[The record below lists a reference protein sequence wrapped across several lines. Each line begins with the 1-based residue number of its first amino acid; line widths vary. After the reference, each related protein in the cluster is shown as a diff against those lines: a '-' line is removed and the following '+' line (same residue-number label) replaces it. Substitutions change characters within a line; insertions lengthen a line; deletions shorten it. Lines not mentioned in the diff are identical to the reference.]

1 MKRKQ
6 IISMALVAMGA
17 MMFASCNV
25 NDEIQRDVNRAV
37 RFTGNIGGQV
47 TVTPGTRAS
56 GTAWGTGDEVGVFM
70 VEHGGTVVSDDACN
84 KKYTVSGT
92 NLSAAEGDMYYPVD
106 GAVDFIAYYPYNA
119 QWSDLSNETS
129 IEIGNQTEQAKFDL
143 LYAKADNS
151 GSGYTKGYSEAVDL
165 KFDHK
170 LAKVVFNCKADG
182 LASLDGMTVK
192 IKGMNSK
199 GTFDLATGT
208 VSSTDN
214 SAGEITA
221 RELTA
226 AAQGYLKSYDAI
238 VMPDQY
244 AANEITVEFTVG
256 DNTFTWTIDKAED
269 AKFESGNEYTYEV
282 TVTRHGVTMSGTI
295 NAWKT
300 EGNDRGDVVAD

>member
-1 MKRKQ
+1 
-6 IISMALVAMGA
+6 
-17 MMFASCNV
+17 MFASCNV
-25 NDEIQRDVNRAV
+25 NDEIQSDVNRAV

-47 TVTPGTRAS
+47 AATPGTRAS

-70 VEHGGTVVSDDACN
+70 VRHGGTDISDDAYN

-92 NLSAAEGDMYYPVD
+92 NLSAAEGDIYYPVA
-106 GAVDFIAYYPYNA
+106 GAVDFIAYYPYSA
-119 QWSDLSNETS
+119 QWSDLSNEAS
-129 IEIGNQTEQAKFDL
+129 IEIGDQTEQTKFDL
-143 LYAKADNS
+143 LYAKAANS
-151 GSGYTKGYSEAVDL
+151 GSGYTKDYGKAVDL
-165 KFDHK
+165 EFDHK

-208 VSSTDN
+208 VASTDN
-214 SAGEITA
+214 SAKEITA
-221 RELTA
+221 HELTA

-238 VMPDQY
+238 IMPDQY
-244 AANEITVEFTVG
+244 EANEITVEFTVG
-256 DNTFTWTIDKAED
+256 DDTFTWTIDNAEN

-282 TVTRHGVTMSGTI
+282 IVTRHDVTMSGTI

-300 EGNDRGDVVAD
+300 EGNDRGEVVAD